1 MNYYLKKVEKN
12 KKELLFRLLQY
23 SLYEESK
30 NDGNEMNNDGIFEYK
45 YFDLYFSDSSREAY
59 FIMEKDSD
67 KILGFVMINEYL
79 KIVKEG
85 HSIAEFLVLP
95 KYRRNKIGKRVAMEC
110 INKYK
115 GKWEISPSLGSDV
128 AYSFWNNVVKS
139 LTKDYRFD
147 EENKIF
153 ILNVE

>member
-59 FIMEKDSD
+59 FIMEKD
-67 KILGFVMINEYL
+67 FINL
-79 KIVKEG
+79 
-85 HSIAEFLVLP
+85 F
-95 KYRRNKIGKRVAMEC
+95 
-110 INKYK
+110 
-115 GKWEISPSLGSDV
+115 
-128 AYSFWNNVVKS
+128 
-139 LTKDYRFD
+139 
-147 EENKIF
+147 
-153 ILNVE
+153 